1 MNKKI
6 CYLLGMTIAISA
18 TSAMAYSDAE
28 IEKRFQYYE
37 EKIQTLEKKVES
49 GAIDKKLK
57 KQVKRNKKKVS
68 RMADALSA
76 EKERVQINGFMTV
89 GAAKAD
95 DELGTGYIFNDRINF
110 KGDSKLGIQFDY
122 KLSEA
127 TSATVQLVARSRTD
141 EDSWRVDAEW
151 AYIKHELT
159 GWVSARMGRLRIPF
173 YLYSES
179 LDVGLSYPW
188 ARPPIDLYTTL
199 ITSFD
204 GIDFVFKANT
214 GPINHRVQVWA
225 AAQRGANDEAL
236 QTIDLYDTYGINIT
250 SNWNAI
256 TARLATTQL
265 KLEGR
270 QVIERHDQIPVAFLP
285 GVEAS
290 TGGTTVCNGVTLI
303 PTGFGDSCNQWDL
316 TVDILDSIYYHSAA
330 LQYDDGNLLLLYEGA
345 VLKVSEDSVFGDDRS
360 NSLTAAYRVGSW
372 TPYTTMGR
380 SKSEPSL
387 ADPAQTKRKSRSFG
401 LRYSLNDSTAVTV
414 EWNHFYDMQGSGGFN
429 ASAISAG
436 DSDLD
441 DTNIYSIVVDAVF

>member
-6 CYLLGMTIAISA
+6 CYLLGITIAISS
-18 TSAMAYSDAE
+18 TSIMAYSDAE

-37 EKIQTLEKKVES
+37 EKIQALEKKIKS
-49 GAIDKKLK
+49 GVVDKKLK

-110 KGDSKLGIQFDY
+110 RGDSKLGMQFDY
-122 KLSEA
+122 KLSET
-127 TSATVQLVARSRTD
+127 TSATVQLVARSRS
-141 EDSWRVDAEW
+141 EDTWRVDAEW
-151 AYIKHELT
+151 AYISHDIT
-159 GWVSARMGRLRIPF
+159 DWASTRVGRLRIPF

-188 ARPPIDLYTTL
+188 VRPPIDLYTTL

-214 GPINHRVQVWA
+214 GPINHRMQIWA
-225 AAQRGANDEAL
+225 AAQRGADNGNL
-236 QTIDLYDTYGINIT
+236 QQIDIYDSYGINIT

-256 TARLATTQL
+256 TARLATTKI
-265 KLEGR
+265 KLEGT
-270 QVIERHDQIPVAFLP
+270 QTLEFTDIIPFANLP
-285 GVEAS
+285 AIAAATGAS
-290 TGGTTVCNGVTLI
+290 SVNCITPYILD
-303 PTGFGDSCNQWDL
+303 PTQSTCSQWGLGF
-316 TVDILDSIYYHSAA
+316 DILDTIHYHSAA

-345 VLKVSEDSVFGDDRS
+345 VLKISEDTVFGDDRS
-360 NSLTAAYRVGSW
+360 NSFTAAYRVASW
-372 TPYTTMGR
+372 TPYATMGR
-380 SKSEPSL
+380 SKSEASAVGP
-387 ADPAQTKRKSRSFG
+387 QTKRKSRSFG

-429 ASAISAG
+429 ASAIGAG
-436 DSDLD
+436 DTDLD
-441 DTNIYSIVVDAVF
+441 DTNVYSIVVDAVF